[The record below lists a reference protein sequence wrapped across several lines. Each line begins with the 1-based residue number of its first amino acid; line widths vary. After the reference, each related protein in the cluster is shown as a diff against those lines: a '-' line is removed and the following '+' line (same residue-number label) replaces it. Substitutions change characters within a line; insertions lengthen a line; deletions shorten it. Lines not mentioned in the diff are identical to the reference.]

1 LSLLSLP
8 RQRTDSAVPNAKEQK
23 MENILLLLLLL
34 FSILIMKLFSRVAEA
49 VLLTLL

>member
-23 MENILLLLLLL
+23 MENILLLLLL